1 MQNSSEFQYIAIDQ
15 LFESKTNPRK
25 TFDQKKLEEL
35 AESIRTGGLIQP
47 IVVRP
52 KENAFEIVAGAR
64 RFRAGQ
70 LAEQFS
76 LPARIKELTDAQAL
90 EWQLVENSQRED
102 VHPYEE
108 AQGFQSLLDL
118 PGYDVA
124 ALVEKSGKSASHIY
138 ARLSL
143 LQLIPAVA
151 EAFQQ
156 ERITASHAALIARL
170 PQEHQAD
177 AFDNCWRK
185 DWQDKEAHLLPA
197 KHLSAWIQTNFY
209 LNLADAAFDRED
221 PSLNPTAGACVT
233 CPRRSGYNTS
243 LFCDVQGDQ
252 CLDAPCYHGKVAAH
266 LDREIAAHPGLVLI
280 ENGWRNPKEQRPG
293 AVQLGH
299 VRQIETVIDN
309 PDAEPVMPCD
319 AAKPAIIVYGKNV
332 GATLTVCTDRECPVH
347 DPETAARLAEEQ
359 AANPVPVMEPA
370 PMKETEEEAA
380 ERESEYAQR
389 RQEYEEEQQ
398 RREEERK
405 QQAQREHE
413 AHEAE
418 RNRIAELHK
427 ARLATVDRIVANAPA
442 MFTAI
447 QLRTFLSALIHL
459 DPYMFQDIAE
469 QQVADDEN
477 SQQTGEE
484 ILSVL
489 LASTPDAKLTG
500 FALRLVLT
508 SHAAIPRQG
517 EFDCLADAEPMF
529 VSAPP
534 TKAGKAKKLKA
545 PTPIKEGK
553 PPAAVPSPAKKNATR
568 RKAA

>member
-35 AESIRTGGLIQP
+35 AESIRSGGLIQP

-52 KENAFEIVAGAR
+52 KNNAFEIVAGAR

-197 KHLSAWIQTNFY
+197 KHLSAWIQTNLY
-209 LNLADAAFDRED
+209 LNLADAPFDRED

-266 LDREIAAHPGLVLI
+266 LDREIAAHPGIVLI

-332 GATLTVCTDRECPVH
+332 GATLTVCTDRECPMH

-359 AANPVPVMEPA
+359 AVNPVPVMEPA
-370 PMKETEEEAA
+370 PIEETEEEAA
-380 ERESEYAQR
+380 EREREYAQR
-389 RQEYEEEQQ
+389 RREYEEEQQ

-405 QQAQREHE
+405 QQARREHE

-459 DPYMFQDIAE
+459 DPYMFEDIAE

-477 SQQTGEE
+477 NQQSAEE
-484 ILSVL
+484 ILGVL
-489 LASTPDAKLTG
+489 LASTPDDKLTR
-500 FALRLVLT
+500 FALHLVLT

-517 EFDCLADAEPMF
+517 EFDILADAEAAF
-529 VSAPP
+529 VPVPP
-534 TKAGKAKKLKA
+534 KKGGKGKKTKA
-545 PTPIKEGK
+545 PTPIK
-553 PPAAVPSPAKKNATR
+553 AAKKPVAVSTPEKKDTTR
-568 RKAA
+568 KKAA

>member
-1 MQNSSEFQYIAIDQ
+1 M
-15 LFESKTNPRK
+15 
-25 TFDQKKLEEL
+25 
-35 AESIRTGGLIQP
+35 
-47 IVVRP
+47 
-52 KENAFEIVAGAR
+52 
-64 RFRAGQ
+64 
-70 LAEQFS
+70 
-76 LPARIKELTDAQAL
+76 
-90 EWQLVENSQRED
+90 
-102 VHPYEE
+102 
-108 AQGFQSLLDL
+108 LDL

-143 LQLIPAVA
+143 LQLIPTVA

-170 PQEHQAD
+170 PQEHQAE

-197 KHLSAWIQTNFY
+197 KHLSAWIQTNLY
-209 LNLADAAFDRED
+209 LNLAEALFDRED
-221 PSLNPTAGACVT
+221 PSLSPTAGACVT

-370 PMKETEEEAA
+370 PIEETEEEAA
-380 ERESEYAQR
+380 EREREYAHR
-389 RQEYEEEQQ
+389 RREYEEEQQ

-427 ARLATVDRIVANAPA
+427 ARLATVNRIVANAPA

-459 DPYMFQDIAE
+459 DPYMFEDIAE
-469 QQVADDEN
+469 QEVADHEN
-477 SQQTGEE
+477 SQQTAEE

-489 LASTPDAKLTG
+489 LASTPDDKLTG

-553 PPAAVPSPAKKNATR
+553 QPAAVPSPAKKNATR